1 LFARGDL
8 MHRFAFAPLIALVL
22 AGVPTHSVQEK
33 HLQVGQEWQFEGRPA
48 DPDPTLIIVRIEEL
62 PTLGEVV
69 HVSVRGV
76 RINNPRVAGGFSD
89 NLPHMPF
96 SRAAIQRS
104 VTKLVH
110 DSVALPSYEAG
121 YEQWKKAHGGVFTIS
136 VREALDFAERAIH

>member
-1 LFARGDL
+1 
-8 MHRFAFAPLIALVL
+8 MHRFALAPLIALVL
-22 AGVPTHSVQEK
+22 AGVPTNSVQEK
-33 HLQVGQEWQFEGRPA
+33 HLKVGQEWQFEGRPA

-104 VTKLVH
+104 VTNLVH
-110 DSVALPSYEAG
+110 DSAPLPSHHAG
-121 YEQWKKAHGGVFTIS
+121 NEPWKKAPC
-136 VREALDFAERAIH
+136 ALF